1 LGDGMASDPKTGE
14 EEVGSA
20 EVAGIKLSVRV
31 MSVRDIRDSEEVSAP
46 VGRCSG
52 VKGANVGADRA
63 CGVSTG
69 HDRG

>member
-1 LGDGMASDPKTGE
+1 LGDGMVSEPQTGE

-31 MSVRDIRDSEEVSAP
+31 MSIRGVREREEVSAP
-46 VGRCSG
+46 LGRCNG
-52 VKGANVGADRA
+52 VKGASVGADRV

-69 HDRG
+69 HVGG